1 METVLKIGMS
11 AALIAAVALAAK
23 RSTWFGALVASLPL
37 TSLLAMIW
45 LYTDTKDTE
54 RVAALSMGIFWLV
67 IPSLA
72 LFVVLALLL
81 RKGIGFYPSLLAA
94 CITTVAAYG
103 AMSWL
108 LARFGIR
115 A

>member
-1 METVLKIGMS
+1 METIIKIILA
-11 AALIAAVALAAK
+11 AALVTAVALTAK
-23 RSTWFGALVASLPL
+23 RSSWFGALVASLPL
-37 TSLLAMIW
+37 TSILAMVW
-45 LYTDTKDTE
+45 LYQDTKDAE
-54 RVAALSMGIFWLV
+54 RIAALSMNIFWLV

-72 LFVVLALLL
+72 LFVVLASLL
-81 RKGIGFYPSLLAA
+81 RKGVAFYPSLIVA
-94 CITTVAAYG
+94 CITTAAAYG